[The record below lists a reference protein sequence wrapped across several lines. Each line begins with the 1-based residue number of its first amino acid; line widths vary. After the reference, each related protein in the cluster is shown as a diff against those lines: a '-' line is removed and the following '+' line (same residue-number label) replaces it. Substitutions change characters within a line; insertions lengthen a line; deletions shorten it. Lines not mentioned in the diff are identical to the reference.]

1 VAPSGLLLGALDC
14 DDIYFPSH
22 RDLPHSCEI
31 TYPRESDISGCR
43 AATYWTGFRKAIGRR
58 LADEFVIDRQVK
70 TGSGTP
76 LKTFEP
82 CLALLDLVVGHGAAS
97 GSLRSKCRVGTA
109 GGAGTGGS
117 LSNPAALSNIAA
129 AGEAIE
135 QHGADELPI
144 CPTDRVL
151 VDAAE

>member
-1 VAPSGLLLGALDC
+1 LIGKLKL
-14 DDIYFPSH
+14 
-22 RDLPHSCEI
+22 
-31 TYPRESDISGCR
+31 
-43 AATYWTGFRKAIGRR
+43 AAARR
-58 LADEFVIDRQVK
+58 LRPSNRAWRFLI
-70 TGSGTP
+70 S
-76 LKTFEP
+76 
-82 CLALLDLVVGHGAAS
+82 VVGHGAAS
-97 GSLRSKCRVGTA
+97 GSLQRSKCRVGTA